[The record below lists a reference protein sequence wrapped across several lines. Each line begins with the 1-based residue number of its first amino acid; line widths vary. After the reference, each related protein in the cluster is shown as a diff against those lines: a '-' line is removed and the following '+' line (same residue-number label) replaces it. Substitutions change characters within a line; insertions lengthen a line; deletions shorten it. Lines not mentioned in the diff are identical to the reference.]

1 MNQTRLHQ
9 VLSTK
14 ARPAY
19 LNPSIGASACPLVY
33 LGVPELRGLPRLPQ
47 FSLHADGMRDYYRLT
62 TALALELSASP
73 YNVAGYTVTQGSNYL
88 MPVYFMP
95 YFITPPPT
103 VQRGRT
109 REAAESLISLT
120 ELASLAA

>member
-14 ARPAY
+14 ARPGH
-19 LNPSIGASACPLVY
+19 LNPSIGAFACPLVY
-33 LGVPELRGLPRLPQ
+33 LGVPELRGLPGLAQ

-62 TALALELSASP
+62 AALALELSASP

-88 MPVYFMP
+88 MPVYFVP
-95 YFITPPPT
+95 YFIAPPT
-103 VQRGRT
+103 IQRGST
-109 REAAESLISLT
+109 NEAAQSLINLT
-120 ELASLAA
+120 ELANLAAQ